1 MATVTLGIKVD
12 ETLRT
17 RIKDAATRQG
27 KTPHWLIKQAVMQY
41 VECIERG
48 EVPQVAITGAT
59 HASDLVEMDDA
70 DSLTP
75 QVGATSLAPQPFLD
89 WAQNVLPQTDM
100 RAAITSAW
108 HRPEPECLPML
119 VQLAHVTD
127 PAQQAAIAEVATR
140 LVEGLRSNKVGGG
153 VEALVQ
159 EFSLSS
165 QEGVALMCMAE
176 ALLRIPDN
184 ATRDALIRD
193 KISHGDWHSHLG
205 NSPSLFVNAAVW
217 GLMLTGKLTAT
228 ASEKTMTSALTRMI
242 GKGGEPLIRQGV
254 HRAMKL
260 MGEQFVTGQ
269 TISEALA
276 NSRALEKKGFRYSY
290 DMLGEAATTEDD
302 AERYVASYE
311 QSIRAIGMA
320 SNGRGIFEGPG
331 ISVKLSALHTRYS
344 RAQRDRVMGELLPR
358 LTKLALLA
366 RQYDIGINIDAEES
380 DRLELSLDLLESLC
394 FEPALKGWN
403 GIGFV
408 VQAYLKRCPFVID
421 HVVDLARRSGHRLMI
436 RLVKGAYWD
445 AEIKRAQLDG
455 LDGYPVF
462 TRKVHTDVSYLAC
475 ARKLLAAPDAVY
487 PQFATHN
494 AQTVASIY
502 KLAGNNYY
510 AGQYEFQ
517 CLHGMGEPLYEQVTG
532 TVADGKLGR
541 PCRIYAPVGTH
552 ETLLAYL
559 VRRLLENGSN
569 TSFVNRIG
577 DPKVKVSDLVLDPVQ
592 EAQAIE
598 AEAGQLG
605 APHPKIG
612 LPRQL
617 FAHLGAQ
624 SRLNSSGLN
633 LANEQQLASLAA
645 GLLRS
650 TQIRYAAAATVADTA
665 NGYAG
670 PFAGPFVGST
680 SVDHGGLKSAPPSAL
695 QTPQADGWQAVLNP
709 ADRRD
714 QVGWVR
720 PATEAEVELAAHRA
734 ARATHIWQVTPPHE
748 RAACL
753 KRAADLLEQ
762 RTQSLLGLIVRE
774 AGKSLPNAISEIR
787 EAVDFLR
794 YYAAQ
799 VDATFDNQTHRPLG
813 VVLCISPWNFP
824 MAIFAGQVAAALASG
839 NCVLAKPAEQTP
851 LVADV
856 MVKILHEAGVPMD
869 AVQLVPGTGE
879 VVGAALV
886 GLPQVAGVMFTGSTE
901 VARLIARTL
910 SKRLSMQGRCI
921 PLIAETGGQNA
932 LVVDSSAL
940 AEQVVGDVLSSAFD
954 SAGQRCSALR
964 LLCIQEDVAD
974 RVLDMLKQAM
984 REWVMGNPDRMHT
997 DVGPVID
1004 EDARVQIE
1012 HHITRMQADGQ
1023 LVTRMA
1029 RDEAAGQGHFVMP
1042 TLIEIDR
1049 IERLQREVFGPVL
1062 HVLRYKRDELDA
1074 VLDAIN
1080 ATGYGLTFGVHSRID
1095 ETIAQVTQK
1104 VQAGNVYVNRN
1115 VIGAVV
1121 GVQPFGGMG
1130 LSGTGPKAGG
1140 PLYLYRLL
1148 QQDPAQNNPALTAL
1162 ASSSACRPVVPA
1174 SAERHLAA
1182 HPTLQALQ
1190 RLIASLQ
1197 EPQLAA
1203 EEGGLSRFDAAQAA
1217 TACEAYRA
1225 SSVLGHAFI
1234 LPGPTG
1240 ESNRYQL
1247 LPRGA
1252 VWAVPQT
1259 ALGLIHQVA
1268 AALASGN
1275 PCWVETPARGSVL
1288 ARALNALPAEV
1299 QGFLRRCSAA
1309 QLHTD
1314 SHLSAILFEGDG
1326 DALQA
1331 LSPLAAQKV
1340 GAIVRI
1346 ESLSPAQLASGGCY
1360 DLSALMHEQSVSTN
1374 TAAAGG
1380 NAQLMTMG

>member
-1 MATVTLGIKVD
+1 MANVTLGIKVD
-12 ETLRT
+12 ESLRS
-17 RIKDAATRQG
+17 RIKEAANVQG

-41 VECIERG
+41 VERAERG
-48 EVPQVAITGAT
+48 QLQPLSGTVATLAT
-59 HASDLVEMDDA
+59 DVQEAEEADELTLSDSAQAS
-70 DSLTP
+70 
-75 QVGATSLAPQPFLD
+75 APQPFLD
-89 WAQNVLPQTDM
+89 WAQNVLPQSDL
-100 RAAITSAW
+100 RAAITAAW
-108 HRPEPECLPML
+108 HRPEPECMPLL
-119 VQLAHVTD
+119 VQLAQVND
-127 PAQQAAIAEVATR
+127 PAQRAAIKEVGAR
-140 LVEGLRSNKVGGG
+140 LVNGLRAKQASGG

-193 KISHGDWHSHLG
+193 KISHGDWHAHLG
-205 NSPSLFVNAAVW
+205 NSPSMFVNAAVW

-228 ASEKTMTSALTRMI
+228 ASEKSMASALTRLI

-290 DMLGEAATTEDD
+290 DMLGEAATTEAD

-366 RQYDIGINIDAEES
+366 RQYDIAINIDAEES

-394 FEPALKGWN
+394 FDPRLKGWN

-408 VQAYLKRCPFVID
+408 VQAYLKRCPFVVDYLI
-421 HVVDLARRSGHRLMI
+421 DLARRSGHRLMI

-445 AEIKRAQLDG
+445 AEIKHAQLDG
-455 LDGYPVF
+455 LDGYPVY
-462 TRKVHTDVSYLAC
+462 TRKVYSDVAYLAC
-475 ARKLLAAPDAVY
+475 ARKLLAVPEAVY

-502 KLAGNNYY
+502 QMAGQNFY

-532 TVADGKLGR
+532 PVSEGKLGR

-569 TSFVNRIG
+569 SSFVNRIG
-577 DPKVKVSDLVLDPVQ
+577 DPKVKVEELVADPVQ
-592 EAQAIE
+592 EVQAIE
-598 AEAGQLG
+598 QDCGQLG
-605 APHPKIG
+605 APHAKIA
-612 LPRQL
+612 LPRQM
-617 FAHLGAQ
+617 FAELGAQ

-650 TQIRYAAAATVADTA
+650 TQIAYAAAATVADA
-665 NGYAG
+665 ESGFVGSSAG
-670 PFAGPFVGST
+670 SFVGST
-680 SVDHGGLKSAPPSAL
+680 SVDHGGLKS
-695 QTPQADGWQAVLNP
+695 TPQAAQADGWQAVLNP
-709 ADRRD
+709 ADTRD

-720 PATEAEVELAAHRA
+720 PATTAEVELAASRA
-734 ARATHIWQVTPPHE
+734 ARATQIWQVTQPQQ

-762 RTQSLLGLIVRE
+762 RTQTILGLIVRE
-774 AGKSLPNAISEIR
+774 AGKSLPNAISEVR

-799 VDATFDNQTHRPLG
+799 VEATFDNQTHRALG

-824 MAIFAGQVAAALASG
+824 LAIFAGQVAAALASG

-851 LVADV
+851 LVANV
-856 MVKILHEAGVPMD
+856 MVKILHEAGVPQD

-879 VVGAALV
+879 LVGAALV
-886 GLPQVAGVMFTGSTE
+886 AHPQVAGVMFTGSTE
-901 VARLIARTL
+901 VAHLIAQTL
-910 SKRLSMQGRCI
+910 AKRLSRQGRSI

-940 AEQVVGDVLSSAFD
+940 AEQVVGDVLASAFD

-974 RVLDMLKQAM
+974 RVLDMIKQAM

-1004 EDARVQIE
+1004 EDARAQIE
-1012 HHITRMQADGQ
+1012 QHIAKMQADGQ
-1023 LVTRMA
+1023 PVTRMA
-1029 RDEAAGQGHFVMP
+1029 RDESAGQGHFVMP
-1042 TLIEIDR
+1042 TLIELDR

-1062 HVLRYKRDELDA
+1062 HVVRYRRDDLDQ

-1104 VQAGNVYVNRN
+1104 VQAGNIYVNRN

-1148 QQDPAQNNPALTAL
+1148 QASESQNNPALTAL
-1162 ASSSACRPVVPA
+1162 SESPAVRALVPA
-1174 SAERHLAA
+1174 AAERQL
-1182 HPTLQALQ
+1182 PEP
-1190 RLIASLQ
+1190 ASLQ
-1197 EPQLAA
+1197 SLQLLLTRLQ
-1203 EEGGLSRFDAAQAA
+1203 GPTLVQPLGVLSSLDAAQGVL
-1217 TACEAYRA
+1217 ACEAYLA
-1225 SSVLGHAFI
+1225 VTVFGQAFK
-1234 LPGPTG
+1234 LTGPTG
-1240 ESNRYQL
+1240 ELNRYQL

-1259 ALGLIHQVA
+1259 AVGLLHQVA

-1275 PCWVETPARGSVL
+1275 PCCLESPASDSVM
-1288 ARALNALPAEV
+1288 ARLLESLPDEV
-1299 QGFLRRCSAA
+1299 KGIVQCCSAE
-1309 QLHTD
+1309 QLHSDT
-1314 SHLSAILFEGDG
+1314 HLSAMLFEGDG
-1326 DALQA
+1326 DTLQT
-1331 LSPLAAQKV
+1331 LLPQVAQRP

-1346 ESLSPAQLASGGCY
+1346 ESLSPAQLAAGAHY
-1360 DLSALMHEQSVSTN
+1360 DLSALMHEQSISTN

-1380 NAQLMTMG
+1380 NAQLMTMN

>member
-1 MATVTLGIKVD
+1 
-12 ETLRT
+12 
-17 RIKDAATRQG
+17 
-27 KTPHWLIKQAVMQY
+27 
-41 VECIERG
+41 
-48 EVPQVAITGAT
+48 
-59 HASDLVEMDDA
+59 
-70 DSLTP
+70 
-75 QVGATSLAPQPFLD
+75 
-89 WAQNVLPQTDM
+89 
-100 RAAITSAW
+100 W
-108 HRPEPECLPML
+108 HRPEAQCLPML
-119 VQLAHVTD
+119 VQLAHTAD
-127 PAQQAAIAEVATR
+127 APQRAAIEQVATR
-140 LVEGLRSNKVGGG
+140 LVEGLRGKKDAGG

-165 QEGVALMCMAE
+165 QEGVALMCLAE

-193 KISHGDWHSHLG
+193 KISRGDWHAHLG
-205 NSPSLFVNAAVW
+205 NSPSMFVNAAVW

-228 ASEKTMTSALTRMI
+228 SSEKSLASSLTRLI

-276 NSRALEKKGFRYSY
+276 NSRALEKAGFRYSY
-290 DMLGEAATTEDD
+290 DMLGEAAATGQD
-302 AERYVASYE
+302 AERYLASYE
-311 QSIRAIGMA
+311 QAIHAIGKA
-320 SNGRGIFEGPG
+320 SHGRGIHEGPG
-331 ISVKLSALHTRYS
+331 ISVKLSALHPRYS

-358 LTKLALLA
+358 LLKLTLLA
-366 RQYDIGINIDAEES
+366 RQYDIGLNIDAEEA

-394 FEPALKGWN
+394 FEPTLRGWN

-408 VQAYLKRCPFVID
+408 VQAYQKRCPFVID
-421 HVVDLARRSGHRLMI
+421 HLVDLARRSSHRLMI

-445 AEIKRAQLDG
+445 SEIKRAQLDG
-455 LDGYPVF
+455 HEGYPVF

-502 KLAGNNYY
+502 HMAGHNYY
-510 AGQYEFQ
+510 SGQYEFQ
-517 CLHGMGEPLYEQVTG
+517 CLHGMGEPLYDQVTG
-532 TVADGKLGR
+532 SVADGKLGR

-559 VRRLLENGSN
+559 VRRLLENGAN

-577 DPKVKVSDLVLDPVQ
+577 DANVPVAELVVDPVA
-592 EAQAIE
+592 EARQIALD
-598 AEAGQLG
+598 AGQLG
-605 APHPKIG
+605 APHPKIP

-617 FAHLGAQ
+617 FADLGAQ

-633 LANEQQLASLAA
+633 LAHEQQLASLAA

-650 TQIRYAAAATVADTA
+650 TQNIYAACAGGAGVSSFNFDSAA
-665 NGYAG
+665 
-670 PFAGPFVGST
+670 
-680 SVDHGGLKSAPPSAL
+680 
-695 QTPQADGWQAVLNP
+695 ADGWQPVLSP
-709 ADRRD
+709 SDTRD

-720 PATEAEVELAAHRA
+720 PATAEEVEQAVSRA
-734 ARATHIWQVTPPHE
+734 ARAAQIWQGTPPSA

-753 KRAADLLEQ
+753 MRAADLLEQ

-774 AGKSLPNAISEIR
+774 AGKSLPNAIAELR

-799 VDATFDNQTHRPLG
+799 VEATFDNDSHRPLG

-824 MAIFAGQVAAALASG
+824 LAIFAGQVAAALASG
-839 NCVLAKPAEQTP
+839 NCALAKPAEQTP
-851 LVADV
+851 LVAAV
-856 MVKILHEAGVPMD
+856 MVGILHEAGVPPD
-869 AVQLVPGTGE
+869 AVQLVPGTGDT
-879 VVGAALV
+879 VGAALV
-886 GLPQVAGVMFTGSTE
+886 AHPQVAGVMFTGSTE
-901 VARLIARTL
+901 VSRLIAQTL
-910 SKRLSMQGRCI
+910 AKRLSPQGRPI

-932 LVVDSSAL
+932 LVADSSAL
-940 AEQVVGDVLSSAFD
+940 AEQLVGDVLSSSFD

-964 LLCIQEDVAD
+964 LLCLQEDGAG
-974 RVLDMLKQAM
+974 RVIDMIKHAM
-984 REWVMGNPDRMHT
+984 REWVMGRADRMHT

-1004 EDARVQIE
+1004 EDARAQIE
-1012 HHITRMQADGQ
+1012 QHIAAMQAAGQ
-1023 LVTRMA
+1023 PVTRMA
-1029 RDEAAGQGHFVMP
+1029 RDESAGQGHFVMP
-1042 TLIEIDR
+1042 ALIEIDR
-1049 IERLQREVFGPVL
+1049 IDRLQREVFGPVL
-1062 HVLRYKRDELDA
+1062 HVLRYRREQLGE
-1074 VLDAIN
+1074 VLGAIN

-1095 ETIAQVTQK
+1095 ETIALVTQK
-1104 VQAGNVYVNRN
+1104 VQAGNIYVNRN

-1148 QQDPAQNNPALTAL
+1148 QAGPAQGSLAL
-1162 ASSSACRPVVPA
+1162 AALPAMPVSRMSPA
-1174 SAERHLAA
+1174 VARNPSELPGLR
-1182 HPTLQALQ
+1182 ALQ
-1190 RLIASLQ
+1190 SLG
-1197 EPQLAA
+1197 AA
-1203 EEGGLSRFDAAQAA
+1203 LQGAPFAGLPGWQSSGDAARAVA
-1217 TACEAYRA
+1217 ACEAYRA
-1225 SSVLGHAFI
+1225 SSVLGQLFT

-1252 VWAVPQT
+1252 VWAAPQT
-1259 ALGLIHQVA
+1259 ALGLVHHVA

-1275 PCWVETPARGSVL
+1275 PCWLQTPRPNSPVADAL
-1288 ARALNALPAEV
+1288 AALPAEARAV
-1299 QGFLRRCSAA
+1299 VEPRSAD
-1309 QLHTD
+1309 QLLGEA
-1314 SHLSAILFEGDG
+1314 HLSAMLFEGDG

-1331 LSPLAAQKV
+1331 LLPRIAQRP
-1340 GAIVRI
+1340 GAIVRV
-1346 ESLSPAQLASGGCY
+1346 ENLTPAQLAAGALY
-1360 DLSALMHEQSVSTN
+1360 DLSALMHEQSISTN

>member
-1 MATVTLGIKVD
+1 MTTVTLGIKVD

-17 RIKDAATRQG
+17 RIKDAAQTQG
-27 KTPHWLIKQAVMQY
+27 KTPHWLIKQAVLQY
-41 VECIERG
+41 VDSLERG
-48 EVPQVAITGAT
+48 GKPSIAPLRAHDTP
-59 HASDLVEMDDA
+59 DA
-70 DSLTP
+70 DTP
-75 QVGATSLAPQPFLD
+75 DHDVADPAPAQWPEQPFLD
-89 WAQNVLPQTDM
+89 WAQSVLPQTDL
-100 RAAITSAW
+100 RAAITAAW
-108 HRPEPECLPML
+108 HRPETQCVPML
-119 VQLAHVTD
+119 VPLARVDD
-127 PAQQAAIAEVATR
+127 PAARSAIEQTAVR
-140 LVEGLRSNKVGGG
+140 LVQGLRANQASGG

-193 KISHGDWHSHLG
+193 KLSHGDWQSHLG
-205 NSPSLFVNAAVW
+205 NSPSMFVNAAVW

-228 ASEKTMTSALTRMI
+228 ASEKSLGSALTRLI

-290 DMLGEAATTEDD
+290 DMLGEAATTEAD

-311 QSIRAIGMA
+311 QSIHAIGKA
-320 SNGRGIFEGPG
+320 SNGRGIHDGPG

-380 DRLELSLDLLESLC
+380 DRLELSLDLLEALC
-394 FEPALKGWN
+394 FEPQLKGWN

-408 VQAYLKRCPFVID
+408 VQAYLKRCPYVID
-421 HVVDLARRSGHRLMI
+421 HVIDLARRSNRRLMI

-445 AEIKRAQLDG
+445 AEIKHAQLDG
-455 LDGYPVF
+455 HEGYPVF
-462 TRKVHTDVSYLAC
+462 TRKVYTDVSYLAC

-494 AQTVASIY
+494 AQTLASIY
-502 KLAGNNYY
+502 HMAGNNYY
-510 AGQYEFQ
+510 PGQYEFQ

-532 TVADGKLGR
+532 SVTEGKLGR

-577 DPKVKVSDLVLDPVQ
+577 DARVKVEDLVSDPVQ
-592 EAQAIE
+592 ETIDI
-598 AEAGQLG
+598 GTSTGVLG
-605 APHPKIG
+605 TPHARIA

-617 FAHLGAQ
+617 FADLGAQ
-624 SRLNSSGLN
+624 SRLNSSGPN

-650 TQIRYAAAATVADTA
+650 TQITYTAATSGADIGAINPSTAVAE
-665 NGYAG
+665 
-670 PFAGPFVGST
+670 
-680 SVDHGGLKSAPPSAL
+680 
-695 QTPQADGWQAVLNP
+695 GWQRVCNP
-709 ADRRD
+709 ANLSDV
-714 QVGWVR
+714 VGWVL
-720 PATEAEVELAAHRA
+720 PASAADVNA
-734 ARATHIWQVTPPHE
+734 AVQRSEHATRIWQGTPPPA

-753 KRAADLLEQ
+753 ARAADLLEQ
-762 RTQSLLGLIVRE
+762 RSQSLLGLIVRE

-799 VDATFDNQTHRPLG
+799 VQATFDNETHRPLG

-824 MAIFAGQVAAALASG
+824 LAIFTGQVAAALAAG

-851 LVADV
+851 LIADV
-856 MVKILHEAGVPMD
+856 MVRILLEAGVPQD
-869 AVQLVPGTGE
+869 AVQLVPGSGE
-879 VVGAALV
+879 TVGAALV
-886 GLPQVAGVMFTGSTE
+886 AHPVVAGVMFTGSTE

-910 SKRLSMQGRCI
+910 AQRMSAQGHCI

-932 LVVDSSAL
+932 MVVDSSAL
-940 AEQVVGDVLSSAFD
+940 AEQVVGDVLASAFD

-964 LLCIQEDVAD
+964 LLCVQDDVAD
-974 RVLDMLKQAM
+974 RVIGMIKEAM

-1004 EDARVQIE
+1004 EDARGQIE
-1012 HHITRMQADGQ
+1012 RHIAHMASQGQ
-1023 LVTRMA
+1023 MVTRLG
-1029 RDEAAGQGHFVMP
+1029 RDEGREHGHFVLP
-1042 TLIEIDR
+1042 TLIEIDSVS
-1049 IERLQREVFGPVL
+1049 RLQREVFGPVL
-1062 HVLRYKRDELDA
+1062 HVLRWRREALVQ

-1095 ETIAQVTQK
+1095 ETIAKVTQK
-1104 VQAGNVYVNRN
+1104 IHAGNVYVNRN
-1115 VIGAVV
+1115 IIGAVV

-1148 QQDPAQNNPALTAL
+1148 QTNHQANNPALTAL
-1162 ASSSACRPVVPA
+1162 VAST
-1174 SAERHLAA
+1174 AA
-1182 HPTLQALQ
+1182 HATLSTNDCVAKQASLQALQ
-1190 RLIASLQ
+1190 SLQ
-1197 EPQLAA
+1197 VALQQTSISALEVWQHPGQAA
-1203 EEGGLSRFDAAQAA
+1203 LAAQAA
-1217 TACEAYRA
+1217 QAYLSA
-1225 SSVLGHAFI
+1225 SVLGQVFT

-1240 ESNRYQL
+1240 ETNRYQL
-1247 LPRGA
+1247 LPRGT
-1252 VWAVPQT
+1252 VWACAKT
-1259 ALGLIHQVA
+1259 TLGLVHQIA
-1268 AALASGN
+1268 ATLASGN
-1275 PCWVETPARGSVL
+1275 TCWLSPAALGSGAMTRL
-1288 ARALNALPAEV
+1288 LDALPAEV
-1299 QGFLRRCSAA
+1299 QARVSVRPSDAVLADDAWSC
-1309 QLHTD
+1309 L
-1314 SHLSAILFEGDG
+1314 LFEGDA
-1326 DALQA
+1326 DELQA
-1331 LSPLAAQKV
+1331 LTPRVAQRS
-1340 GAIVRI
+1340 GAIARI
-1346 ESLSPAQLASGGCY
+1346 ENLSSAQLAAGAHY
-1360 DLSALMHEQSVSTN
+1360 DLSALMHEQSISTN

>member
-1 MATVTLGIKVD
+1 MSTVTLGLKVD
-12 ETLRT
+12 EALRA
-17 RIKDAATRQG
+17 RIREAAAQQG
-27 KTPHWLIKQAVMQY
+27 RAPHWLIKQAVLQY
-41 VECIERG
+41 VENMERG
-48 EVPQVAITGAT
+48 LSPLGAT
-59 HASDLVEMDDA
+59 
-70 DSLTP
+70 
-75 QVGATSLAPQPFLD
+75 QGATGLAEMTEPDDIHELQASTASAAQPFLD
-89 WAQNVLPQTDM
+89 WAQNVLPQNEL
-100 RAAITSAW
+100 RAAITAAW

-119 VQLAHVTD
+119 VQLAHTLD
-127 PAQQAAIAEVATR
+127 ATQRAAIEEVATR
-140 LVEGLRSNKVGGG
+140 LVEGLRGKKDAGG

-165 QEGVALMCMAE
+165 QEGVALMCLAE

-193 KISHGDWHSHLG
+193 KISRGDWHSHLG
-205 NSPSLFVNAAVW
+205 NSPSMFVNAAVW
-217 GLMLTGKLTAT
+217 GLMLTGKLTST
-228 ASEKTMTSALTRMI
+228 SSEKSLASSLTRLI

-276 NSRALEKKGFRYSY
+276 NSRPLEKSGFRYSY
-290 DMLGEAATTEDD
+290 DMLGEAAATEQD
-302 AERYVASYE
+302 AERYLASYE
-311 QSIRAIGMA
+311 QAIHAIGKA
-320 SNGRGIFEGPG
+320 SHGRGIHEGPG
-331 ISVKLSALHTRYS
+331 ISVKLSALHPRYS

-358 LTKLALLA
+358 LLKLTLLA
-366 RQYDIGINIDAEES
+366 RQYDIGLNIDAEEA

-394 FEPALKGWN
+394 FEPALRGWN

-408 VQAYLKRCPFVID
+408 VQAYQKRCPYVID
-421 HVVDLARRSGHRLMI
+421 YLIDLARRSSHRLMI

-445 AEIKRAQLDG
+445 SEIKRAQLDG
-455 LDGYPVF
+455 HEGYPVF

-475 ARKLLAAPDAVY
+475 ARKLLGAPDAVY

-502 KLAGNNYY
+502 HMAGNNYY
-510 AGQYEFQ
+510 SGQYEFQ
-517 CLHGMGEPLYEQVTG
+517 CLHGMGEPLYNQVTG
-532 TVADGKLGR
+532 NAADGKLGR

-559 VRRLLENGSN
+559 VRRLLENGAN

-577 DPKVKVSDLVLDPVQ
+577 DANVPVAELVTDPVL
-592 EAQAIE
+592 EARQIALE
-598 AEAGQLG
+598 TGQLG
-605 APHPKIG
+605 APHPKIV

-617 FAHLGAQ
+617 FADLGPQ

-633 LANEQQLASLAA
+633 LAHEQQLASLAA

-650 TQIRYAAAATVADTA
+650 TQGIYAACAGGAGVSSFNFDSAA
-665 NGYAG
+665 
-670 PFAGPFVGST
+670 
-680 SVDHGGLKSAPPSAL
+680 
-695 QTPQADGWQAVLNP
+695 ADGWQPVRNP
-709 ADRRD
+709 SDTRD
-714 QVGWVR
+714 LVGWVR
-720 PATEAEVELAAHRA
+720 PATAEEVDMAVSRA
-734 ARATHIWQVTPPHE
+734 ARAAQIWQGTPPSA

-753 KRAADLLEQ
+753 TRAADLLEQ

-774 AGKSLPNAISEIR
+774 AGKSLPNAIAEVR

-799 VDATFDNQTHRPLG
+799 VEATFDNDSHRPLG

-824 MAIFAGQVAAALASG
+824 LAIFAGQVAAALASG
-839 NCVLAKPAEQTP
+839 NCALAKPAEQTP
-851 LVADV
+851 LVASV
-856 MVKILHEAGVPMD
+856 MVKILIEAGVPPD
-869 AVQLVPGTGE
+869 AVQLVPGSGDS
-879 VVGAALV
+879 VGAALV
-886 GLPQVAGVMFTGSTE
+886 AHPLVAGVMFTGSTE
-901 VARLIARTL
+901 VSRLIAQTL
-910 SKRLSMQGRCI
+910 AKRLSPQGRPI
-921 PLIAETGGQNA
+921 ALIAETGGQNA
-932 LVVDSSAL
+932 LVADSSAL
-940 AEQVVGDVLSSAFD
+940 AEQLVGDVLASAFD

-964 LLCIQEDVAD
+964 LLCIQEDGAG
-974 RVLDMLKQAM
+974 RVVEMIKHAM
-984 REWVMGNPDRMHT
+984 REWVMGNTDRMHT

-1004 EDARVQIE
+1004 EDARAQIE
-1012 HHITRMQADGQ
+1012 QHIAAMQAAGQ
-1023 LVTRMA
+1023 PVTRMA
-1029 RDEAAGQGHFVMP
+1029 RDESAGQGHFVMP
-1042 TLIEIDR
+1042 ALIEIDS
-1049 IERLQREVFGPVL
+1049 IARLQREVFGPVL
-1062 HVLRYKRDELDA
+1062 HVLRYRREQLGA

-1095 ETIAQVTQK
+1095 ETIALVTQK
-1104 VQAGNVYVNRN
+1104 VQAGNLYVNRN

-1148 QQDPAQNNPALTAL
+1148 QAGPAQGNLAL
-1162 ASSSACRPVVPA
+1162 AALPAMPVSRMSPPVMARKP
-1174 SAERHLAA
+1174 SDLPGLR
-1182 HPTLQALQ
+1182 ALQ
-1190 RLIASLQ
+1190 SLVSALQ
-1197 EPQLAA
+1197 GQPFAALA
-1203 EEGGLSRFDAAQAA
+1203 GWQSSGDAARAA
-1217 TACEAYRA
+1217 AACESYRA
-1225 SSVLGHAFI
+1225 HSVLGQLFT

-1252 VWAVPQT
+1252 VWAAPQT
-1259 ALGLIHQVA
+1259 ALGLVHHVA

-1275 PCWVETPARGSVL
+1275 PCWLEVPLPRSPVAEAL
-1288 ARALNALPAEV
+1288 AALPPEV
-1299 QGFLRRCSAA
+1299 QAFVQTRSAD
-1309 QLHTD
+1309 QLLGET
-1314 SHLSAILFEGDG
+1314 HLSAMLFEGDG

-1331 LSPLAAQKV
+1331 LLPRVAQRP

-1346 ESLSPAQLASGGCY
+1346 ENLTPAQLAAGAVY
-1360 DLSALMHEQSVSTN
+1360 DVSALMHEQSISTN